1 MVKQDYLMRLI
12 HEMVRTIIKLI
23 FNIDEKTG
31 EFYEPGVRM
40 EEGGICQTVDIEQE
54 LKETSDLYIRL
65 VRLADAGKINEAEN
79 LLYEQLENG
88 QAEDLKAALGFYDHL
103 NDYTEEFLDKADFSR
118 EEIKSGLVS
127 VLRMYGYEGM
137 TGLLMQMERSNSRL
151 EN

>member
-23 FNIDEKTG
+23 FNIDEK
-31 EFYEPGVRM
+31 
-40 EEGGICQTVDIEQE
+40 TVDIEQE

-88 QAEDLKAALGFYDHL
+88 QAEDLKAVLGFYDHL
-103 NDYTEEFLDKADFSR
+103 NGYTEEFLDKADFSR

-137 TGLLMQMERSNSRL
+137 TGLLM
-151 EN
+151 

>member
-23 FNIDEKTG
+23 FNIDEK
-31 EFYEPGVRM
+31 
-40 EEGGICQTVDIEQE
+40 TVDIEQE

-79 LLYEQLENG
+79 LLYEQLENV
-88 QAEDLKAALGFYDHL
+88 QPEYLKAALGFYDHL

-137 TGLLMQMERSNSRL
+137 TGLLM
-151 EN
+151 

>member
-23 FNIDEKTG
+23 FNIDEK
-31 EFYEPGVRM
+31 
-40 EEGGICQTVDIEQE
+40 TVDIEQE

-88 QAEDLKAALGFYDHL
+88 QAEDLKAALGFYDRL

-137 TGLLMQMERSNSRL
+137 TGLLM
-151 EN
+151 

>member
-23 FNIDEKTG
+23 FNIDEK
-31 EFYEPGVRM
+31 
-40 EEGGICQTVDIEQE
+40 TVDIEQE

-88 QAEDLKAALGFYDHL
+88 QAEELTAALGFYDHL

-137 TGLLMQMERSNSRL
+137 TGLLM
-151 EN
+151 

>member
-23 FNIDEKTG
+23 FNIDEK
-31 EFYEPGVRM
+31 
-40 EEGGICQTVDIEQE
+40 TVDIEQE

-88 QAEDLKAALGFYDHL
+88 QPEYLKAALGFYDYL

-137 TGLLMQMERSNSRL
+137 TGLLM
-151 EN
+151 

>member
-23 FNIDEKTG
+23 FNIDEK
-31 EFYEPGVRM
+31 
-40 EEGGICQTVDIEQE
+40 TVDIEQE

-88 QAEDLKAALGFYDHL
+88 QPEYLKAALGFYDRL

-137 TGLLMQMERSNSRL
+137 TGLLM
-151 EN
+151 

>member
-12 HEMVRTIIKLI
+12 HEMVRTIMKLI
-23 FNIDEKTG
+23 FNIDEK
-31 EFYEPGVRM
+31 
-40 EEGGICQTVDIEQE
+40 TVDIEQE
-54 LKETSDLYIRL
+54 LKETSDLYGRL
-65 VRLADAGKINEAEN
+65 LKLADAGKINEAEN

-88 QAEDLKAALGFYDHL
+88 QVEDLKAALGFYDHL

-137 TGLLMQMERSNSRL
+137 TGLLM
-151 EN
+151 

>member
-23 FNIDEKTG
+23 FNIDEK
-31 EFYEPGVRM
+31 
-40 EEGGICQTVDIEQE
+40 TVDIEQE

-79 LLYEQLENG
+79 LLYEQLEYG
-88 QAEDLKAALGFYDHL
+88 QPEYLKAALGFYDHL

-127 VLRMYGYEGM
+127 VLKMYGYEGM
-137 TGLLMQMERSNSRL
+137 TGLLM
-151 EN
+151 

>member
-23 FNIDEKTG
+23 FNIDEK
-31 EFYEPGVRM
+31 
-40 EEGGICQTVDIEQE
+40 TVDIEQE

-79 LLYEQLENG
+79 LLYEQLETG
-88 QAEDLKAALGFYDHL
+88 QPEYLQAALGFYDHL

-137 TGLLMQMERSNSRL
+137 TGLLM
-151 EN
+151 

>member
-1 MVKQDYLMRLI
+1 M
-12 HEMVRTIIKLI
+12 
-23 FNIDEKTG
+23 
-31 EFYEPGVRM
+31 
-40 EEGGICQTVDIEQE
+40 DIEQE

-88 QAEDLKAALGFYDHL
+88 QPEYLKAALGFYDHL

-137 TGLLMQMERSNSRL
+137 TGLLKINSGE
-151 EN
+151 ENAGIWKFILCSTKCLTVFLQSQKKSAKIK

>member
-23 FNIDEKTG
+23 FNIDEK
-31 EFYEPGVRM
+31 
-40 EEGGICQTVDIEQE
+40 TVDIEQE

-88 QAEDLKAALGFYDHL
+88 QAEDLKGGTWIL
-103 NDYTEEFLDKADFSR
+103 
-118 EEIKSGLVS
+118 
-127 VLRMYGYEGM
+127 
-137 TGLLMQMERSNSRL
+137 
-151 EN
+151 

>member
-23 FNIDEKTG
+23 FNIDEK
-31 EFYEPGVRM
+31 
-40 EEGGICQTVDIEQE
+40 TVDIEQE

-79 LLYEQLENG
+79 LLYEQLEHG
-88 QAEDLKAALGFYDHL
+88 QPEYLTAALGFYDHL

-137 TGLLMQMERSNSRL
+137 TGLLM
-151 EN
+151 

>member
-12 HEMVRTIIKLI
+12 HEIVRTIIKLI
-23 FNIDEKTG
+23 FNIDEKT
-31 EFYEPGVRM
+31 
-40 EEGGICQTVDIEQE
+40 VDIEQE
-54 LKETSDLYIRL
+54 LKETSDLYGKL

-88 QAEDLKAALGFYDHL
+88 QVEDLKAALGFYDHL

-137 TGLLMQMERSNSRL
+137 TGLLM
-151 EN
+151 

>member
-23 FNIDEKTG
+23 FNIDEK
-31 EFYEPGVRM
+31 
-40 EEGGICQTVDIEQE
+40 TVDIEQE

-88 QAEDLKAALGFYDHL
+88 QAEDLKAARGFYDHL

-137 TGLLMQMERSNSRL
+137 TGLLM
-151 EN
+151 

>member
-23 FNIDEKTG
+23 FNIDEK
-31 EFYEPGVRM
+31 
-40 EEGGICQTVDIEQE
+40 TVDIEQE

-88 QAEDLKAALGFYDHL
+88 QREDLKVALGFYDHL

-127 VLRMYGYEGM
+127 VLKMYGYEGM
-137 TGLLMQMERSNSRL
+137 TGLLM
-151 EN
+151 

>member
-23 FNIDEKTG
+23 FNIDEKT
-31 EFYEPGVRM
+31 
-40 EEGGICQTVDIEQE
+40 VDIEQE
-54 LKETSDLYIRL
+54 LKETSDIYIRL

-88 QAEDLKAALGFYDHL
+88 QPEYLKAALGFYDHL

-137 TGLLMQMERSNSRL
+137 TGLLM
-151 EN
+151 

>member
-23 FNIDEKTG
+23 FNIDEK
-31 EFYEPGVRM
+31 
-40 EEGGICQTVDIEQE
+40 TVDIEQE

-88 QAEDLKAALGFYDHL
+88 QPGYLKAALGFYDHL

-137 TGLLMQMERSNSRL
+137 TGLLM
-151 EN
+151 

>member
-23 FNIDEKTG
+23 FNIDEK
-31 EFYEPGVRM
+31 
-40 EEGGICQTVDIEQE
+40 TVDIEQE

-88 QAEDLKAALGFYDHL
+88 QPEYLKAALGFYYHL

-137 TGLLMQMERSNSRL
+137 TGLLM
-151 EN
+151 

>member
-23 FNIDEKTG
+23 FNIDEK
-31 EFYEPGVRM
+31 
-40 EEGGICQTVDIEQE
+40 TVDIEQE

-88 QAEDLKAALGFYDHL
+88 QPEDLKAALGFYDHL

-137 TGLLMQMERSNSRL
+137 TGLLMLMERSNS
-151 EN
+151 

>member
-23 FNIDEKTG
+23 FNIDEK
-31 EFYEPGVRM
+31 
-40 EEGGICQTVDIEQE
+40 TVDIEQE

-88 QAEDLKAALGFYDHL
+88 LAEDLKAALGFYDHL

-137 TGLLMQMERSNSRL
+137 TGLLM
-151 EN
+151 